1 MVDVTGDCGP
11 MILEACKRGN
21 KPFLQ
26 RIIDENGG
34 KVDLNP
40 RDGLGNTPA
49 HYSAQAG
56 HIDTLELLLQFK
68 ADPNIQ
74 NQVGDTPLHKAVT
87 KNIARSIELLC
98 EAGGDA
104 NIKNKKGLSPM
115 NMSRG
120 QEVKNIIRN
129 ISQKQ
134 KRS

>member
-1 MVDVTGDCGP
+1 M
-11 MILEACKRGN
+11 
-21 KPFLQ
+21 
-26 RIIDENGG
+26 
-34 KVDLNP
+34 
-40 RDGLGNTPA
+40 
-49 HYSAQAG
+49 
-56 HIDTLELLLQFK
+56 ELLLQGK

-134 KRS
+134 KEVEDNDDDDMFASDSE

>member
-1 MVDVTGDCGP
+1 

-56 HIDTLELLLQFK
+56 HIGLYLFLFFKLFCYLLFLF
-68 ADPNIQ
+68 
-74 NQVGDTPLHKAVT
+74 
-87 KNIARSIELLC
+87 
-98 EAGGDA
+98 
-104 NIKNKKGLSPM
+104 
-115 NMSRG
+115 
-120 QEVKNIIRN
+120 
-129 ISQKQ
+129 
-134 KRS
+134 